1 MLIIQIIISLFSLFF
16 RAQYVSSEDS
26 RWMNLDLIT
35 LDAIY
40 RISLQNKQFLFVI
53 ENNMCLMIIYF
64 IFIGI
69 LIEKKNRTS

>member
-1 MLIIQIIISLFSLFF
+1 
-16 RAQYVSSEDS
+16 
-26 RWMNLDLIT
+26 MNLDLIT

-69 LIEKKNRTS
+69 LIEKKIVLHILALKNISKHFFNVIMLP